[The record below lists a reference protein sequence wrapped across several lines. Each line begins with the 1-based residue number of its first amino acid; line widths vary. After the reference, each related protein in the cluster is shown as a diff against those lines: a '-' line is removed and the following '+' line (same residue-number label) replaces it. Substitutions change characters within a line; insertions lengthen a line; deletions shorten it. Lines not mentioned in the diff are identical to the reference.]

1 MSDRE
6 SRDRP
11 SPRPR
16 LGLALGGGLPFG
28 AAAIGVLDVFERQ
41 GIPIHC
47 LAGTSMGSIVGLL
60 YSYGYGPRELE
71 EHFESFFKT
80 KRLLP
85 VLLRDLR
92 PTRAGFVQGKQVLRQ
107 LEGLVPEDIT
117 FEGLRIPFAVP
128 AVDLLTGQEIVFRTG
143 PALPAIRASIA
154 MPGIITPFEWG
165 DTYLVDGA
173 LVSPIP
179 VHLLD
184 MLGADVKIPMRA
196 VRQRPIDVRQR
207 IADIR
212 EAHKHRSRRHAPPD
226 LLRLLWRSLSLILQ
240 DQFAELLLG
249 QYHVYIK
256 PEIPFDYAASP
267 DRVAE
272 IIEIGRREAERHVP
286 DIRAALEMA
295 ALRLAAA
302 ARTGSAE
309 PAGG

>member
-1 MSDRE
+1 MMVPPPRE
-6 SRDRP
+6 PAAIR
-11 SPRPR
+11 RPR

-28 AAAIGVLDVFERQ
+28 AAAIGVLDIFERHR
-41 GIPIHC
+41 IPIDC
-47 LAGTSMGSIVGLL
+47 MAGTSMGAIVGLL
-60 YSYGYGPRELE
+60 YTYGYGPRELE
-71 EHFESFFKT
+71 EHFESFFKA

-85 VLLRDLR
+85 ILLRDLR
-92 PTRAGFVQGKQVLRQ
+92 PTRSGFVQGKQVLRS
-107 LEGLVPEDIT
+107 LEELVPEDVT
-117 FEGLRIPFAVP
+117 FEQLRIPFAVP

-184 MLGADVKIPMRA
+184 LLGADVKIPMRA
-196 VRQRPIDVRQR
+196 VRQRPVDVRQR

-212 EAHKHRSRRHAPPD
+212 DADKHRSRRHGPPD

-240 DQFAELLLG
+240 DQFAELLMD
-249 QYHVYIK
+249 QYHVHLK

-272 IIEIGRREAERHVP
+272 IIDLGRREAERHVP
-286 DIRAALEMA
+286 AIREALEA
-295 ALRLAAA
+295 AAGRLAAE
-302 ARTGSAE
+302 G
-309 PAGG
+309 